1 MLTFSINLV
10 RDVIARG
17 LKDAEANGGF
27 RDPYYGL
34 KLGEGEKPGVWL
46 VGDEGVYLMSTG
58 ALAEGGKPLVV
69 YALECDPKTNADWF
83 HDKRR
88 LYGGDDGVDFIDAET
103 LQSLFDKAP
112 EATHLRITMSE
123 TALSFDLLRLK
134 PSPTR

>member
-34 KLGEGEKPGVWL
+34 KPVEGEMPGVWL
-46 VGDEGVYLMSTG
+46 VGDEGVYLMSNG

-69 YALECDPKTNADWF
+69 YALECDPKTNSHWF

-88 LYGGDDGVDFIDAET
+88 LYSGDDGVDFIDAET
-103 LQSLFDKAP
+103 LRSLFDKAP
-112 EATHLRITMSE
+112 EATHLRINMSE
-123 TALSFDLLRLK
+123 TALSFDLLCLK
-134 PSPTR
+134 PSPRR

>member
-1 MLTFSINLV
+1 MLTFSITFV

-27 RDPYYGL
+27 RDPYCGR
-34 KLGEGEKPGVWL
+34 KSGENEKVGVWL
-46 VGDEGVYLMSTG
+46 VGDEGAYLMSNGT
-58 ALAEGGKPLVV
+58 LAESVKPLVAC
-69 YALECDPKTNADWF
+69 ALECDPKTNADWF
-83 HDKRR
+83 HYKHR

-103 LQSLFDKAP
+103 LRSLFDKAP

-134 PSPTR
+134 ISPTR

>member
-1 MLTFSINLV
+1 MLTFSITLV

-17 LKDAEANGGF
+17 LEDAEANGGF
-27 RDPYYGL
+27 RNPYYGL
-34 KLGEGEKPGVWL
+34 KPGEGEKPGVWL
-46 VGDEGVYLMSTG
+46 VGDEGVYLMSNG